1 MFEALIAAYELAV
14 PRGKLKNRINMF
26 LSNPLCRGVDG
37 LKQMESR
44 AKLFFEMEVMKYA
57 VVNCYS

>member
-1 MFEALIAAYELAV
+1 
-14 PRGKLKNRINMF
+14 MF